1 MKENRRF
8 LSGFSEM
15 TLSELK
21 QQKQLWNEAKKDD
34 CLMSE
39 ASDALREINLT
50 IHEKWTKENAGRII
64 IVSLYI
70 LMLVTLTV

>member
-1 MKENRRF
+1 MKENRRY
-8 LSGFSEM
+8 LSGFSGM

-21 QQKQLWNEAKKDD
+21 RQKQLWSEAKKDD

-50 IHEKWTKENAGRII
+50 IYEKWTKENVGRII
-64 IVSLYI
+64 IVSLFI
-70 LMLVTLTV
+70 LMLVTLTL